1 MDHNKRKQFRRYL
14 HHSGAINSLTSA
26 LVALYED
33 SDKPDDA
40 MNFVTNHLSAQLSE
54 ALSSEKTELQ
64 RRCERLTE
72 ENKELRSKLLQYERP
87 PEEGAAE

>member
-14 HHSGAINSLTSA
+14 HHSGVINSLTSA
-26 LVALYED
+26 LVALYEE

-40 MNFVTNHLSAQLSE
+40 MNFVMNHLSAQLSE
-54 ALSSEKTELQ
+54 ALILEKTELR

-72 ENKELRSKLLQYERP
+72 ENEELRSKLLQYETP
-87 PEEGAAE
+87 P